1 MNYSAALTNPIFKT
15 IQIVSDELNYP
26 TYVVGGWVRDL
37 LLNYKQEKTD
47 IDFVCIGS
55 GIELAEKVAL
65 EIGNEATF
73 KIFKSF

>member
-1 MNYSAALTNPIFKT
+1 MNYSAALKNPIFKT

-37 LLNYKQEKTD
+37 LLNRKQEKTD

-55 GIELAEKVAL
+55 GNFGDVRV
-65 EIGNEATF
+65 
-73 KIFKSF
+73 